1 MIGRNASLAHSGA
14 RWSVFPVG
22 AKRCKSASNLGSD
35 AILVTDQL
43 AESVFVESIQQ
54 RSVPLGERLLPLQ
67 RCMP

>member
-1 MIGRNASLAHSGA
+1 MPITLRGPHNGGS
-14 RWSVFPVG
+14 F
-22 AKRCKSASNLGSD
+22 LGSD

-54 RSVPLGERLLPLQ
+54 HSVPLGERLLPLQ